1 LSPAEAHIAVVFGGG
16 GGIGAAVAAE
26 LSANHAVIVGCHR
39 NHQRAQAVAD
49 KISQQGRVAQVCVS
63 DAATAE
69 GAAAAIA
76 AAASLGTLR
85 TVVLCV
91 GAWHYLRVT
100 ELTEDVIDA
109 DYRVNLRSALLTL
122 SAAANHVVDHGRIVM
137 ISSAAAHL
145 APARQASYVAM
156 KLAVEGAAR
165 VTAKEL
171 GRRNIT
177 VNVIRPGATDTE
189 TLHAGTDPQAIEA
202 MSKANVFRRLGTPQ
216 DIASAVGWLTSPHAQ
231 WITGAVIDATG
242 GLW

>member
-1 LSPAEAHIAVVFGGG
+1 MVFGGG

-26 LSANHAVIVGCHR
+26 LAGSHAVIVGCHR

-49 KISQQGRVAQVCVS
+49 KISHQGRVAQVCAS

-69 GAAAAIA
+69 GVAATIA
-76 AAASLGTLR
+76 AARRLGTLR
-85 TVVLCV
+85 TVVHCV

-122 SAAANHVVDHGRIVM
+122 SAAANHIADHGRIVM

-156 KLAVEGAAR
+156 KLGVEGAAR
-165 VTAKEL
+165 AAAKEL
-171 GRRNIT
+171 GRRSVT
-177 VNVIRPGATDTE
+177 VNVVRPGATDTE
-189 TLHAGTDPQAIEA
+189 TLRAGTDPQAIEA
-202 MSKANVFRRLGTPQ
+202 MSKANAFRRLGTPL
-216 DIASAVGWLTSPHAQ
+216 DIARAVNWLTSPQAQ